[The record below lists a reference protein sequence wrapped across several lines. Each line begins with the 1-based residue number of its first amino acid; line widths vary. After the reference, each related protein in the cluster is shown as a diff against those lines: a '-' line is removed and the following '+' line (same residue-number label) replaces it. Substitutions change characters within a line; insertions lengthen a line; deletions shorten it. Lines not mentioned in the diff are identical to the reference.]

1 MTITPRIRT
10 KSGAFGALA
19 AVAACLVLATSL
31 TAQDAAKKP
40 EPITA
45 LVGGTLIDGT
55 GAAPVP
61 NAVVLIQGKKII
73 AAGAAAT
80 VPIPKDAAK
89 IDATGKWILPG
100 FIDCH
105 IHTTYPFDD
114 VQYYTDTDSLA
125 TLRALHIMDMYLRS
139 GVTAVRDVGSPVPS
153 MQALVAGQSLG
164 YIDGL
169 RLYPCGDLITVTGG
183 HGDGLHGSLAVDG
196 PWAWRK
202 AVREMGKA
210 GFSHIKVSPTYTPE
224 EIRAAV
230 DEARTLG
237 LKITAHGG
245 GFSDTTPTSMT
256 RIAVEAGVACIE
268 HLNEM
273 TVDVLDLMAAKGV
286 YDVPTL
292 AVYRELYKAKQ
303 VAPVLIEKRHWS
315 REMHET
321 LFKQARERKILM
333 GIGTDAVGPF
343 MKLYPGIYFTEMK
356 YFVELGTAPMEA
368 IVAATKNGAIILG
381 REEDLGTV
389 EAGKLADLQ
398 VVAGDPLKSF
408 DALGKPEIVVID
420 GKVRRF

>member
-89 IDATGKWILPG
+89 IDATGTWILPG

-256 RIAVEAGVACIE
+256 RIAVEAGVPCIE

-303 VAPVLIEKRHWS
+303 VAPVLLEKRHWS
-315 REMHET
+315 QQMHET

-333 GIGTDAVGPF
+333 GIGTDAVGGF

-356 YFVELGTAPMEA
+356 YFVELGATPMEA
-368 IVAATKNGAIILG
+368 IVAATKNGAVILG
-381 REEDLGTV
+381 VEDELGTI
-389 EAGKLADLQ
+389 APGKLADIQ
-398 VVAGDPLKSF
+398 VVGGDPLKSL
-408 DALGKPEIVVID
+408 DVLGKPEAVFVGGRIH
-420 GKVRRF
+420 RF